1 MHLVACMLKS
11 QLFLH
16 TLVSRCFIINGGVF
30 YPTKGNKRLHSSK
43 LNLIVIRINKNH
55 ELKNS
60 RPCSNC
66 LQFMKDVNINKVYYS
81 TGNGSEIVCEKVRN
95 MISHHVSFGNKMTE
109 YIHKNNT
116 NDKTEANKL
125 YSSDK
130 IIYNWFQ
137 KIPKLFNVNQKS
149 EFLELLELDLMSNF
163 PDATKQIDNIENG
176 KYIFNIQDNVK
187 KFNYQIK
194 FSLN

>member
-1 MHLVACMLKS
+1 M
-11 QLFLH
+11 
-16 TLVSRCFIINGGVF
+16 
-30 YPTKGNKRLHSSK
+30 
-43 LNLIVIRINKNH
+43 IRINKNH

-116 NDKTEANKL
+116 NNKTEANKL

-130 IIYNWFQ
+130 IINSWFQ
-137 KIPKLFNVNQKS
+137 KIPKLFSINQKN

-163 PDATKQIDNIENG
+163 PDAIMKIDYMENK
-176 KYIFNIQDNVK
+176 KYMFNIKDSVK
-187 KFNYQIK
+187 KFDYNIE